1 MATINLV
8 QGDNLPYIDVALTDA
23 VSGVAIDLSGADVTI
38 KFRAAGAPSV
48 LATLPCTKPGGAGKI
63 RFYFPGTTLNVA
75 PGAYE
80 GEIELSFG
88 GLVQTVYKP
97 LKFNVR
103 AQF

>member
-8 QGDNLPYIDVALTDA
+8 QGDNLPYIDVALTDSA
-23 VSGVAIDLSGADVTI
+23 SGAAIDVSGADVSV
-38 KFRAAGAPSV
+38 KFRAAGGSEV

-63 RFYFPGTTLNVA
+63 RFYFPGAALDVA